1 MEHKGGFLPF
11 ELELTELVV
20 PGETLLLTVAADNRI
35 SHSTLPVGNEGG
47 TAFFGSDNPG
57 VPSVEAARYGE
68 NRAIF
73 PILTFLTMQESTVRY
88 GCIQHLFPASA
99 V

>member
-47 TAFFGSDNPG
+47 TAFWL
-57 VPSVEAARYGE
+57 R
-68 NRAIF
+68 
-73 PILTFLTMQESTVRY
+73 
-88 GCIQHLFPASA
+88 
-99 V
+99 